1 MNSEIE
7 YFLAVCAC
15 GSISKAGKSLH
26 VTPQA
31 VSKAIGQLEDKLGF
45 PVLIRTIDGCVPTE
59 KGLEVQRIGL
69 RMRRFQKQA
78 ELQIYGLAQSQI
90 ERQTVH
96 IGLPN
101 LFATMMPPS
110 DFADFHSLYPGIGL
124 VLHGYNSVGDCEKA
138 LCAGEIELAFCGNEY
153 EGCGFIC
160 LQKHDVTPYLI
171 VNGKN
176 RLAGRG
182 RIQFKDIAGETLIAD
197 SINGE
202 DYLYREE
209 IEKAGLSPA
218 LILPYMNDALKRN
231 LVLEHNYVAFS
242 ACPTGWLPYGI
253 VPVLVSDIPL
263 RNMSTFA
270 CASNRPLSEAAQRYV
285 DFIVPRFKKDIFG
298 NR

>member
-15 GSISKAGKSLH
+15 GSITKAGKSLH

-31 VSKAIGQLEDKLGF
+31 VSKAIGHLENKLGF
-45 PVLIRTIDGCVPTE
+45 PLLIRTIDGCVPTE

-69 RMRRFQKQA
+69 RIQRFQRQA
-78 ELQIYGLAQSQI
+78 ELQILGLAQSQI
-90 ERQTVH
+90 EGQAVH

-101 LFATMMPPS
+101 SFATIMPPS
-110 DFADFHSLYPGIGL
+110 DFADFHSLYPGIRL
-124 VLHGYNSVGDCEKA
+124 VLHGYNSTDDCEKA
-138 LCAGEIELAFCGNEY
+138 LRSGEVDLAFCGSEFEN
-153 EGCGFIC
+153 CGFTC
-160 LQKHDVTPYLI
+160 LQEHDITPYLI

-182 RIQFKDIAGETLIAD
+182 RIQFKDIAGENLIAD
-197 SINGE
+197 SISGE
-202 DYLYREE
+202 NYLFREE
-209 IEKAGLSPA
+209 IENAGLSPT
-218 LILPYMNDALKRN
+218 LILPYMNDTLKRA

-242 ACPTGWLPYGI
+242 SCPTGWLPYGI
-253 VPVLVSDIPL
+253 VPVIVSGMP
-263 RNMSTFA
+263 RRYMSSFS
-270 CASNRPLSEAAQRYV
+270 CASGRPLSDAAQRYV